1 MSKATR
7 IAALLLAAAVGL
19 TGCGRGGDGEGT
31 PAAKSTATVKP
42 GPATGTINVWAM
54 GAEGEK
60 LPALAKQ
67 FEKENPQA
75 KVKVTPV
82 PWDAAHDK
90 IANAIAGRETPD
102 VSMIGTTW
110 MGEFAKTGALDPT
123 PGGVVEPSA
132 VFPGPWQSTIVD
144 GTSYA
149 VPWYVETRALYYR
162 TDLAQKAGI
171 TQPPKTWDELKAM
184 AKAMKEKGGAKS
196 GIFLQPGQ
204 TGAWQTF
211 IPFAWQAGAKLADA
225 SGKVTIDSPPMT
237 EALRHYQSYFTEGLA
252 LKENI
257 AAKPGAVEQGF
268 AKGDFGMFF
277 SGPWHMTLVEEQG
290 GEGFEDKYTV
300 APMPTYKT
308 SDSFVGGGNL
318 AVFKEAKNRDS
329 AWKFV
334 KYLMRPDVQKAWYE
348 ESSDLPS
355 VQSAWTSAPLSEGA
369 KLKVFG
375 DQLKRTQTAPNV
387 PTWEQIAAEIERELE
402 KVTTAGA
409 DPAAAGKAMQAKAD
423 SIGTGD

>member
-1 MSKATR
+1 MRKATR
-7 IAALLLAAAVGL
+7 IAAALVAAALTV
-19 TGCGRGGDGEGT
+19 TGCGRGGDSEGAAAAT
-31 PAAKSTATVKP
+31 PAALPS
-42 GPATGTINVWAM
+42 GPATGTIKVWAM

-60 LPALAKQ
+60 LPALATM

-75 KVKVTPV
+75 NVDITPI

-90 IANAIAGRETPD
+90 IAGAIAGQETPD

-110 MGEFAKTGALDPT
+110 MGEFARTGALDPT
-123 PGGVVEPSA
+123 PGGVVDPSTL
-132 VFPGPWQSTIVD
+132 FPGPWQSTIVD

-162 TDLAQKAGI
+162 TDIAEKAGM
-171 TQPPKTWDELKAM
+171 TAPPKTWDELKAM
-184 AKAMKEKGGAKS
+184 AKAMKEKGGAKY

-211 IPFAWQAGAKLADA
+211 MPFAWQAGAKLVEAN
-225 SGKVTIDSPPMT
+225 GKIAIDSPAMV

-252 LKENI
+252 PKENI
-257 AAKPGAVEQGF
+257 AAKPGAIEQGF

-290 GEGFEDKYTV
+290 GEGFADKYAV
-300 APMPTYKT
+300 APMPTYRT
-308 SDSFVGGGNL
+308 NDSFVGGGNL
-318 AVFKEAKNRDS
+318 AVFKNAENRIG

-334 KYLMRPDVQKAWYE
+334 QFLMRPDVQQAWYE

-355 VQSAWTSAPLSEGA
+355 VQSVWGKPPLSEDKNLA
-369 KLKVFG
+369 VFG
-375 DQLKRTQTAPNV
+375 EQLKHTQTAPNV
-387 PTWEQIAAEIERELE
+387 ATWEQIAAEIERELE
-402 KVTTAGA
+402 KVTTDGA
-409 DPAAAGKAMQAKAD
+409 DPAQAAKAIQQQAD